1 MPSLNIVIIFRFL
14 GGIIE
19 RITIIIGNI
28 GVLLVVNI
36 VDRCPY
42 RVGNCYFTWDIN
54 KVIIIII
61 INIIITG
68 TNDHW
73 EHTKSCIWV
82 LKW

>member
-42 RVGNCYFTWDIN
+42 RVGNCYFT
-54 KVIIIII
+54 
-61 INIIITG
+61 
-68 TNDHW
+68 
-73 EHTKSCIWV
+73 
-82 LKW
+82 

>member
-1 MPSLNIVIIFRFL
+1 MPILNIVIIFRFV

-42 RVGNCYFTWDIN
+42 LVGNCYFTWDVN
-54 KVIIIII
+54 KDIII

-73 EHTKSCIWV
+73 EHNKSCIWV